1 MDPLHDLTHSI
12 NIAPVDNTQL
22 THSEINIEV
31 VSSSIAPAS
40 TPIPSPCEST
50 SETEEF
56 DDPYDFNII
65 IVEPGKGCGDG
76 DATTFDQSVSYRG
89 KRVDLKL

>member
-1 MDPLHDLTHSI
+1 MLK
-12 NIAPVDNTQL
+12 NRK
-22 THSEINIEV
+22 
-31 VSSSIAPAS
+31 
-40 TPIPSPCEST
+40 
-50 SETEEF
+50 
-56 DDPYDFNII
+56 FNII